1 MAGWGQQHAIRIATQ
16 KAEIEDRIASINELM
31 LYLPPRFCLVT
42 DATGRNLTIVE
53 IDEQPKET
61 KTDGLQAE

>member
-16 KAEIEDRIASINELM
+16 TAEISDRIASINELM
-31 LYLPPRFCLVT
+31 LYLPPRFRLVT
-42 DATGRNLTIVE
+42 DTTGRNLTLVE

-61 KTDGLQAE
+61 GTDGLQAE